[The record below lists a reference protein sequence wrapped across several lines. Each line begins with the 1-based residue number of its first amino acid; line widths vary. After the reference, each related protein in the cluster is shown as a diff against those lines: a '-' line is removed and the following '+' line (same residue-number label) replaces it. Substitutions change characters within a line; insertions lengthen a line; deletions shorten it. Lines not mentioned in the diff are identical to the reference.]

1 MCISGGMSILMS
13 VPLGSERREVTV
25 EILYPQIFAG
35 INALKPQGQIKHK
48 SELSSEEWKTV
59 VFSSRYHE
67 NRTHGLLTHFQPW
80 GSQRSSCHRL
90 QGTFDHTWEKWRI

>member
-1 MCISGGMSILMS
+1 MDVSTSRQG
-13 VPLGSERREVTV
+13 EEVTV
-25 EILYPQIFAG
+25 EILYTQIFAG
-35 INALKPQGQIKHK
+35 INTLKPQGQIKYK
-48 SELSSEEWKTV
+48 SKLGGEEWKTV

-90 QGTFDHTWEKWRI
+90 QGTFDQAWEKWHI